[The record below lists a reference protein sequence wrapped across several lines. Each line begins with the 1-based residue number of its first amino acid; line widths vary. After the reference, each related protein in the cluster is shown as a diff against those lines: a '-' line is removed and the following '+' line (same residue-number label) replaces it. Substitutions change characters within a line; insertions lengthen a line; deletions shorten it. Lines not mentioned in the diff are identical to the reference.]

1 MKCIFCKNE
10 IGNHNSTKEHII
22 PQFFGGKYF
31 TYNVCKN
38 CNNIIGG
45 NFESTM
51 SKDPLITF
59 ILSFFQMKKKT
70 GKYFTPHILLQDG
83 DDKYIIKSDGE
94 GCYYMHFITQNIK
107 IENKYTMRFDR
118 TESSEYIESTLNK
131 KIERLNAKYGGN
143 IPPYNKNTKNNFK
156 VIESLG
162 LGNPIEF
169 NFEFET
175 HNLNKLFAKIAYEF
189 TGTCLN
195 SRYLMDYRGK
205 ILKNSLKLE
214 KDEFNRFMESE
225 GENFIYSINTKKIII
240 CIENVIKTSQ
250 ENTIRN
256 MSNLKH
262 IPPSNGNYIHKISLI
277 KRNKQLF
284 IGIDLFNI
292 FKSKI
297 CVSNNCDKYEF
308 NNGTIAEMICG
319 RKNDETIKRINS
331 NYEEIVSNL
340 NFSI

>member
-1 MKCIFCKNE
+1 
-10 IGNHNSTKEHII
+10 
-22 PQFFGGKYF
+22 
-31 TYNVCKN
+31 
-38 CNNIIGG
+38 
-45 NFESTM
+45 
-51 SKDPLITF
+51 
-59 ILSFFQMKKKT
+59 
-70 GKYFTPHILLQDG
+70 
-83 DDKYIIKSDGE
+83 
-94 GCYYMHFITQNIK
+94 
-107 IENKYTMRFDR
+107 
-118 TESSEYIESTLNK
+118 
-131 KIERLNAKYGGN
+131 
-143 IPPYNKNTKNNFK
+143 
-156 VIESLG
+156 
-162 LGNPIEF
+162 
-169 NFEFET
+169 
-175 HNLNKLFAKIAYEF
+175 
-189 TGTCLN
+189 
-195 SRYLMDYRGK
+195 MDYRGK

-240 CIENVIKTSQ
+240 CIENVIRTSQ

-256 MSNLKH
+256 MGNLNH